1 MRNGEWRIKN
11 GLFIDEK
18 NKVLSLRQEKLIK
31 ALKSTKK

>member
-1 MRNGEWRIKN
+1 MGNGGTKN

-31 ALKSTKK
+31 ALKSTKN